1 MYYGVSSK
9 GSNIFKP
16 VISGGGDD
24 YLFLGKTV
32 FVHDPDIEVQIM
44 GKHKGLDILTTRS
57 ADKMKSAIS
66 DSEWV
71 AQGQPDKIRYIDK
84 DSNQMFLR
92 VDDDSYRQIN
102 KKALEDLYLYDA
114 VIVSDYNKGYVT
126 YEFVES
132 LRKKFDGPIFIDTK
146 KPDLERFKGCIVKIN
161 RDEWDR
167 RTSEGMDTYIITG
180 GGDDVTIRFAGSQ
193 HEEYIMPPR
202 VEAHDPCGCGD
213 SFLASLVYDYLK
225 NQDMMKAVE
234 FAVQAA
240 AITVTRTGVYAPTL
254 EEITGEDYTYH

>member
-84 DSNQMFLR
+84 S
-92 VDDDSYRQIN
+92 VDEMLNITE
-102 KKALEDLYLYDA
+102 KE
-114 VIVSDYNKGYVT
+114 ISDYMVPMKLENIGVT
-126 YEFVES
+126 TIPDKEMLAKQSYSQTNFMNNDEVGAYFDTFYSISQCS
-132 LRKKFDGPIFIDTK
+132 LSVF
-146 KPDLERFKGCIVKIN
+146 L
-161 RDEWDR
+161 
-167 RTSEGMDTYIITG
+167 
-180 GGDDVTIRFAGSQ
+180 
-193 HEEYIMPPR
+193 
-202 VEAHDPCGCGD
+202 
-213 SFLASLVYDYLK
+213 SF
-225 NQDMMKAVE
+225 
-234 FAVQAA
+234 
-240 AITVTRTGVYAPTL
+240 
-254 EEITGEDYTYH
+254 